1 MSCSSAKAMSQYF
14 PGGVR
19 TVHSLYRTVHILSR
33 LARCPSFARDSLVY
47 SSGPV
52 TDLCRCAKGRVSYW
66 PRRRQWGGYGCCLRL
81 SVSLSVFFRTISEN
95 PMQLGSP
102 NSIQKCFKMSPG
114 NLFILGSE
122 GQRSR
127 SRVTETL
134 PTWIFALFWV
144 LASNTM

>member
-81 SVSLSVFFRTISEN
+81 SVSLSVFFPHDIWKPDAARITKLDTEMFQDESWKPIYFGVRRSKVKVTIHRN
-95 PMQLGSP
+95 IADVDL
-102 NSIQKCFKMSPG
+102 C
-114 NLFILGSE
+114 
-122 GQRSR
+122 
-127 SRVTETL
+127 TL
-134 PTWIFALFWV
+134 LSAGFF
-144 LASNTM
+144 